1 MINEYVEK
9 IMRNG
14 ITHFAEQLQKPTA
27 DIQILILWDKDSE
40 SVKYKKMV
48 RGSESVYV
56 KFNEILNVKF
66 DLMNREALC
75 GSFITN
81 TLKKYSNE
89 FSCDVSQLFVVIY
102 HLEDEEKDIRL
113 FLYRNTEA
121 IKEIELEEILSR

>member
-27 DIQILILWDKDSE
+27 DIQILILWDKDTE
-40 SVKYKKMV
+40 SVKYKKMI
-48 RGSESVYV
+48 RGGESVYI

-66 DLMNREALC
+66 DLMGREGIC
-75 GSFITN
+75 GNFITN
-81 TLKKYSNE
+81 TLRKYSKE
-89 FSCDVSQLFVVIY
+89 YSYEMSELFVVIY
-102 HLEDEEKDIRL
+102 LLEDEEKDIRL

-121 IKEIELEEILSR
+121 IKEIELEEILST

>member
-27 DIQILILWDKDSE
+27 DIQILILWDNDSD

-48 RGSESVYV
+48 RDSESAYI

-66 DLMNREALC
+66 DLMNREAIC
-75 GSFITN
+75 GNFITN
-81 TLKKYSNE
+81 TLRKYSNE
-89 FSCDVSQLFVVIY
+89 FSCEMSHLFVVIY
-102 HLEDEEKDIRL
+102 LMEEEEKDIRL
-113 FLYRNTEA
+113 FLYRNSEA
-121 IKEIELEEILSR
+121 IKEIELEEILSS

>member
-27 DIQILILWDKDSE
+27 DIQILILWDKDTE
-40 SVKYKKMV
+40 SVKYKKMI
-48 RGSESVYV
+48 RGGESVYV

-66 DLMNREALC
+66 DLMGREGIC
-75 GSFITN
+75 GSFIAN
-81 TLKKYSNE
+81 TLRKYSKE
-89 FSCDVSQLFVVIY
+89 YSCEMSELFVVIY
-102 HLEDEEKDIRL
+102 LLEEEEKDIRL

-121 IKEIELEEILSR
+121 IKEIELEEILSN

>member
-56 KFNEILNVKF
+56 KLGF
-66 DLMNREALC
+66 A
-75 GSFITN
+75 
-81 TLKKYSNE
+81 
-89 FSCDVSQLFVVIY
+89 
-102 HLEDEEKDIRL
+102 HL
-113 FLYRNTEA
+113 
-121 IKEIELEEILSR
+121 

>member
-27 DIQILILWDKDSE
+27 DIQILILWDKDTE
-40 SVKYKKMV
+40 SVKYKKMI
-48 RGSESVYV
+48 RGGESVYV

-66 DLMNREALC
+66 DLMGREGIC
-75 GSFITN
+75 GNFIAN
-81 TLKKYSNE
+81 TLRKYSKE
-89 FSCDVSQLFVVIY
+89 YSCEMSELFVVIY
-102 HLEDEEKDIRL
+102 LLEEEEKDIRL

-121 IKEIELEEILSR
+121 IKEIELEEILST

>member
-27 DIQILILWDKDSE
+27 DIQILILWDKDTE
-40 SVKYKKMV
+40 SVKYKKMI
-48 RGSESVYV
+48 RGGESVYV

-66 DLMNREALC
+66 DLMGREGIC
-75 GSFITN
+75 GNFITN
-81 TLKKYSNE
+81 TLRKYSKE
-89 FSCDVSQLFVVIY
+89 YSCEMSELFVVIY
-102 HLEDEEKDIRL
+102 LLEEEEKDIRL

-121 IKEIELEEILSR
+121 IKEIELEEILSN

>member
-113 FLYRNTEA
+113 FLYKNTEA

>member
-27 DIQILILWDKDSE
+27 DIQILILWDKDTE
-40 SVKYKKMV
+40 SVKYKKMI
-48 RGSESVYV
+48 RGGESVYI

-66 DLMNREALC
+66 DLMGREGIC
-75 GSFITN
+75 GNFITN
-81 TLKKYSNE
+81 TLRKYSKE
-89 FSCDVSQLFVVIY
+89 YSYEMSELFVVIY
-102 HLEDEEKDIRL
+102 LLEEEEKDIRL

-121 IKEIELEEILSR
+121 IKEIELEEILST

>member
-27 DIQILILWDKDSE
+27 DIQILILWDKDTE

-48 RGSESVYV
+48 RDSESVYV

-75 GSFITN
+75 GNFITN
-81 TLKKYSNE
+81 TLRKYSNE
-89 FSCDVSQLFVVIY
+89 FSCEMSQLFVVIY
-102 HLEDEEKDIRL
+102 LMEDEEKDIRL